1 MIPRIH
7 PTALVDAGARIA
19 GDVDIG
25 AYSIVG
31 PDVTIGAG
39 TRIGPH
45 VVVTGRTTIG
55 DRNRIFQFA
64 SVGEIPQDRKYG
76 GEPTATAIGD
86 DNVIREFVTIHAGTA
101 QDRGVT
107 TIGNGNWFLA
117 YTHVA
122 HDCVVGDATTF
133 SNNAQIAGHVTI
145 GDYAVLGAYA
155 GVHQFCRVGAH
166 AMLAAGAIVL
176 QDVPPFVTVSG
187 YPAKPAGTNN
197 EGLRRRG
204 FSAADI
210 ATVRRAYKTLYR
222 EALPLEQART
232 ALAQAANDAPL
243 LAPLVAFLETSNRGI
258 VR

>member
-1 MIPRIH
+1 VANIH

-19 GDVDIG
+19 DDVAIG
-25 AYSIVG
+25 AYSIIG
-31 PDVTIGAG
+31 PDVSLGPG

-45 VVVTGRTTIG
+45 AVITGRTTIG
-55 DRNRIFQFA
+55 ARNRVFQFA

-76 GEPTATAIGD
+76 GESTSTVLGD
-86 DNVIREFVTIHAGTA
+86 DNVVREFVSIHAGTA
-101 QDRGVT
+101 QDRGTT
-107 TIGNGNWFLA
+107 TIGDGNLFLA

-122 HDCVVGDATTF
+122 HDCVVGNHTTF

-145 GDYAVLGAYA
+145 GDFVVLGAYA
-155 GVHQFCRVGAH
+155 GVHQFCHIGAH

-176 QDVPPFVTVSG
+176 QDVPPYVTAAG

-204 FSAADI
+204 YSTQDI
-210 ATVRRAYKTLYR
+210 ATVRRAYRTLYR
-222 EALPLEQART
+222 AGLSLEEAREALARD
-232 ALAQAANDAPL
+232 AQAQPVV
-243 LAPLVAFLETSNRGI
+243 APLVTFLAESRRGI